1 MSQVFYSIWVG
12 VILQVVYM
20 VLFFGSILPKMNNIV
35 GALTCLAIGALSLIV
50 GIFSRRSK
58 QNSLLPIVVIGIAIL
73 ILAFTVFAYFLGEA
87 GYPPLITQ

>member
-1 MSQVFYSIWVG
+1 MFQVFYSIWVG

-20 VLFFGSILPKMNNIV
+20 VLFFGSILPKMNNV
-35 GALTCLAIGALSLIV
+35 AGAFTCLIIGALSLII
-50 GIFSRRSK
+50 GICSRNGN
-58 QNSLLPIVVIGIAIL
+58 QNLFLPIVVIGIAIL